1 MCSPRR
7 KLLDKRNLDVMSLG
21 VFLASHTFFDFFSSL
36 DHRQHEESCL
46 QHLDRHIASEDS
58 IQHLAQGGVL

>member
-1 MCSPRR
+1 
-7 KLLDKRNLDVMSLG
+7 MSQG
-21 VFLASHTFFDFFSSL
+21 EGFFLHHIPFLIFFSSSL

-58 IQHLAQGGVL
+58 IQHLARGGVL